1 METSYSS
8 VRAPTRIPVICFVH
22 QDRSSRSIVEYC
34 GKHGIVTRCGTF
46 LSCEKFQ
53 REFDIDKEEGVVRF
67 SLVHYNSIEEVARV
81 IEVLESMPGWK

>member
-1 METSYSS
+1 
-8 VRAPTRIPVICFVH
+8 
-22 QDRSSRSIVEYC
+22 
-34 GKHGIVTRCGTF
+34 